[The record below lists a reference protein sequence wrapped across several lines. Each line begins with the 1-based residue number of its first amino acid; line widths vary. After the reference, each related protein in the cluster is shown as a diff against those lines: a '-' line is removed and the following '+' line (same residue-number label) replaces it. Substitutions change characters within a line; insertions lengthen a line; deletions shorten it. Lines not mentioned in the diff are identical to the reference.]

1 MIKQVVIWKLQD
13 KCFGPNLGAIKAN
26 IKTKLEELNGNIP
39 GLESIVVCTY
49 CTFRGYNNSC
59 GIWTIKSF
67 TKGGFE
73 MDVKDI
79 ITKVAG
85 NKDLLDKLKSADVK
99 QAKELLDKAG
109 VKVDEAD
116 VKKVK
121 DALADGKID
130 MKEIKDIA
138 GGIFK

>member
-1 MIKQVVIWKLQD
+1 
-13 KCFGPNLGAIKAN
+13 
-26 IKTKLEELNGNIP
+26 
-39 GLESIVVCTY
+39 
-49 CTFRGYNNSC
+49 
-59 GIWTIKSF
+59 
-67 TKGGFE
+67 

-85 NKDLLDKLKSADVK
+85 NNDLLDKLKSADVN

>member
-1 MIKQVVIWKLQD
+1 
-13 KCFGPNLGAIKAN
+13 
-26 IKTKLEELNGNIP
+26 
-39 GLESIVVCTY
+39 
-49 CTFRGYNNSC
+49 
-59 GIWTIKSF
+59 
-67 TKGGFE
+67 

-79 ITKVAG
+79 IAKVAG

-121 DALADGKID
+121 EALADGKID

-138 GGIFK
+138 GGLFK

>member
-1 MIKQVVIWKLQD
+1 
-13 KCFGPNLGAIKAN
+13 
-26 IKTKLEELNGNIP
+26 
-39 GLESIVVCTY
+39 
-49 CTFRGYNNSC
+49 
-59 GIWTIKSF
+59 
-67 TKGGFE
+67 
-73 MDVKDI
+73 MDEKDI

-85 NKDLLDKLKSADVK
+85 NKDLLAKRKAADVK

-121 DALADGKID
+121 EALADGKID

-138 GGIFK
+138 GGLFK

>member
-1 MIKQVVIWKLQD
+1 
-13 KCFGPNLGAIKAN
+13 
-26 IKTKLEELNGNIP
+26 
-39 GLESIVVCTY
+39 
-49 CTFRGYNNSC
+49 
-59 GIWTIKSF
+59 
-67 TKGGFE
+67 

-99 QAKELLDKAG
+99 QARALLDKAG

-121 DALADGKID
+121 EALADGKID

-138 GGIFK
+138 GGLFH

>member
-1 MIKQVVIWKLQD
+1 
-13 KCFGPNLGAIKAN
+13 
-26 IKTKLEELNGNIP
+26 
-39 GLESIVVCTY
+39 
-49 CTFRGYNNSC
+49 
-59 GIWTIKSF
+59 
-67 TKGGFE
+67 
-73 MDVKDI
+73 MDAKDI

-85 NKDLLDKLKSADVK
+85 NKDLLDKLKAADVK

-121 DALADGKID
+121 EALADGKID

-138 GGIFK
+138 GGLFK

>member
-1 MIKQVVIWKLQD
+1 
-13 KCFGPNLGAIKAN
+13 
-26 IKTKLEELNGNIP
+26 
-39 GLESIVVCTY
+39 
-49 CTFRGYNNSC
+49 
-59 GIWTIKSF
+59 
-67 TKGGFE
+67 

-85 NKDLLDKLKSADVK
+85 NKELLDKLKSADVK
-99 QAKELLDKAG
+99 QAKKLLDKAG

-121 DALADGKID
+121 EALADGKID

-138 GGIFK
+138 GGLFK

>member
-1 MIKQVVIWKLQD
+1 
-13 KCFGPNLGAIKAN
+13 
-26 IKTKLEELNGNIP
+26 
-39 GLESIVVCTY
+39 
-49 CTFRGYNNSC
+49 
-59 GIWTIKSF
+59 
-67 TKGGFE
+67 

-85 NKDLLDKLKSADVK
+85 NKELLDKLKSADVK

-121 DALADGKID
+121 EALADGKID

-138 GGIFK
+138 GFFK

>member
-1 MIKQVVIWKLQD
+1 
-13 KCFGPNLGAIKAN
+13 
-26 IKTKLEELNGNIP
+26 
-39 GLESIVVCTY
+39 
-49 CTFRGYNNSC
+49 
-59 GIWTIKSF
+59 
-67 TKGGFE
+67 

-85 NKDLLDKLKSADVK
+85 NKDLLDKLKSADVN

-121 DALADGKID
+121 EALADGKID
-130 MKEIKDIA
+130 MKEIKDFA
-138 GGIFK
+138 GGLFK

>member
-1 MIKQVVIWKLQD
+1 MV
-13 KCFGPNLGAIKAN
+13 
-26 IKTKLEELNGNIP
+26 
-39 GLESIVVCTY
+39 
-49 CTFRGYNNSC
+49 
-59 GIWTIKSF
+59 
-67 TKGGFE
+67 
-73 MDVKDI
+73 VKDI

-85 NKDLLDKLKSADVK
+85 NKDLLDKLKVADVK

-121 DALADGKID
+121 EALADGKID

-138 GGIFK
+138 GGLFK

>member
-1 MIKQVVIWKLQD
+1 
-13 KCFGPNLGAIKAN
+13 
-26 IKTKLEELNGNIP
+26 
-39 GLESIVVCTY
+39 
-49 CTFRGYNNSC
+49 
-59 GIWTIKSF
+59 
-67 TKGGFE
+67 

-85 NKDLLDKLKSADVK
+85 NKDLLDTLKAADVK

-121 DALADGKID
+121 EALADGKID

-138 GGIFK
+138 GGLFK

>member
-1 MIKQVVIWKLQD
+1 
-13 KCFGPNLGAIKAN
+13 
-26 IKTKLEELNGNIP
+26 
-39 GLESIVVCTY
+39 
-49 CTFRGYNNSC
+49 
-59 GIWTIKSF
+59 
-67 TKGGFE
+67 

-85 NKDLLDKLKSADVK
+85 NKDLLDKLKSADVN

-130 MKEIKDIA
+130 IKEIKDIA

>member
-1 MIKQVVIWKLQD
+1 
-13 KCFGPNLGAIKAN
+13 
-26 IKTKLEELNGNIP
+26 
-39 GLESIVVCTY
+39 
-49 CTFRGYNNSC
+49 
-59 GIWTIKSF
+59 
-67 TKGGFE
+67 

-85 NKDLLDKLKSADVK
+85 NKNLLDKLKAADVK

-121 DALADGKID
+121 EALADGKID

-138 GGIFK
+138 GGLFK

>member
-1 MIKQVVIWKLQD
+1 
-13 KCFGPNLGAIKAN
+13 
-26 IKTKLEELNGNIP
+26 
-39 GLESIVVCTY
+39 
-49 CTFRGYNNSC
+49 
-59 GIWTIKSF
+59 
-67 TKGGFE
+67 

-85 NKDLLDKLKSADVK
+85 NKDLLAKLKAADVK

-121 DALADGKID
+121 EALADGKID

-138 GGIFK
+138 GGLFK

>member
-1 MIKQVVIWKLQD
+1 
-13 KCFGPNLGAIKAN
+13 
-26 IKTKLEELNGNIP
+26 
-39 GLESIVVCTY
+39 
-49 CTFRGYNNSC
+49 
-59 GIWTIKSF
+59 
-67 TKGGFE
+67 

-79 ITKVAG
+79 IIKVAG
-85 NKDLLDKLKSADVK
+85 NKDLLDKLKSADVN

-109 VKVDEAD
+109 VKVEEAD

>member
-1 MIKQVVIWKLQD
+1 
-13 KCFGPNLGAIKAN
+13 
-26 IKTKLEELNGNIP
+26 
-39 GLESIVVCTY
+39 
-49 CTFRGYNNSC
+49 
-59 GIWTIKSF
+59 
-67 TKGGFE
+67 
-73 MDVKDI
+73 MDVKEI

-85 NKDLLDKLKSADVK
+85 NKELLDKLKAADVK

-121 DALADGKID
+121 EALADGKLD

-138 GGIFK
+138 GDLFK

>member
-1 MIKQVVIWKLQD
+1 
-13 KCFGPNLGAIKAN
+13 
-26 IKTKLEELNGNIP
+26 
-39 GLESIVVCTY
+39 
-49 CTFRGYNNSC
+49 
-59 GIWTIKSF
+59 
-67 TKGGFE
+67 

-85 NKDLLDKLKSADVK
+85 NKDLLDKLKSADVN
-99 QAKELLDKAG
+99 QAKDLLSKAG

-121 DALADGKID
+121 DALADGKVD

>member
-1 MIKQVVIWKLQD
+1 
-13 KCFGPNLGAIKAN
+13 
-26 IKTKLEELNGNIP
+26 
-39 GLESIVVCTY
+39 
-49 CTFRGYNNSC
+49 
-59 GIWTIKSF
+59 
-67 TKGGFE
+67 

-85 NKDLLDKLKSADVK
+85 NKDLLDKLKSVDVN

-109 VKVDEAD
+109 VKVEEAD

>member
-1 MIKQVVIWKLQD
+1 
-13 KCFGPNLGAIKAN
+13 
-26 IKTKLEELNGNIP
+26 
-39 GLESIVVCTY
+39 
-49 CTFRGYNNSC
+49 
-59 GIWTIKSF
+59 
-67 TKGGFE
+67 

-85 NKDLLDKLKSADVK
+85 NKDLLDKLKAADVK

-121 DALADGKID
+121 EALADGKID

-138 GGIFK
+138 GGLFK

>member
-1 MIKQVVIWKLQD
+1 
-13 KCFGPNLGAIKAN
+13 
-26 IKTKLEELNGNIP
+26 
-39 GLESIVVCTY
+39 
-49 CTFRGYNNSC
+49 
-59 GIWTIKSF
+59 
-67 TKGGFE
+67 
-73 MDVKDI
+73 MDVKEI

-85 NKDLLDKLKSADVK
+85 NKDLLDKLKAADVK

-121 DALADGKID
+121 EALADGKID

-138 GGIFK
+138 GGLFK

>member
-1 MIKQVVIWKLQD
+1 
-13 KCFGPNLGAIKAN
+13 
-26 IKTKLEELNGNIP
+26 
-39 GLESIVVCTY
+39 
-49 CTFRGYNNSC
+49 
-59 GIWTIKSF
+59 
-67 TKGGFE
+67 

-85 NKDLLDKLKSADVK
+85 NKELLDKLKAADVK

-121 DALADGKID
+121 EALADGKID

-138 GGIFK
+138 GGLFK